1 MFERF
6 TAKARHVVVLAQDEA
21 RELNHNYIGTEH
33 ILLGLIHESQ
43 GLAARVLTGQFGLT
57 LDGIR
62 QEVTAIVGT
71 GKKPQSGHI
80 PFTPRAKKVLE
91 LSLREALQL
100 SHNYIGTE
108 HILLGLIREGDGVAA
123 QVLCQHA
130 DLPQIRTAVLD
141 LLPASTTLEAAQRRR
156 WLRRRTAFSISEP
169 GKPGGLGGLAE
180 TGEHGGEA
188 GLTATPAAD
197 ATLSA
202 ATELAGGEPVGSHHL
217 LLAALTDANSAAAK
231 VLASLGIDL
240 NQAKDAL
247 RDADVS
253 GTSDEQPE
261 EAGKR
266 QMVIQVSDE
275 LVTIVAADPV
285 LVRSANDALRAFS
298 GQATHGR
305 AIHGTDLQGAPATSL
320 AKAWQ
325 ALQDTFAAIAA
336 RAQAQPGTDDE
347 PDVDPGAGDSPAA

>member
-6 TAKARHVVVLAQDEA
+6 TAKARHVVVLSQEEA
-21 RELNHNYIGTEH
+21 RALNHNYIGTEH
-33 ILLGLIHESQ
+33 ILLGLIHESD
-43 GLAARVLTGQFGLT
+43 GLAGRVLVDQFKLT

-91 LSLREALQL
+91 LALREALQL

-123 QVLCQHA
+123 QVLREHA
-130 DLPQIRTAVLD
+130 DLLKFRTAVLD
-141 LLPASTTLEAAQRRR
+141 MLPAPSTLESAQRRR
-156 WLRRRTAFSISEP
+156 WLRRRTALAVRPGDATALSEP
-169 GKPGGLGGLAE
+169 
-180 TGEHGGEA
+180 EHGSES

-197 ATLSA
+197 ATLSMA
-202 ATELAGGEPVGSHHL
+202 ARLAGADPVGSHHL
-217 LLAALTDANSAAAK
+217 LLATLTDADSAAAR
-231 VLASLGIDL
+231 VLASLGVDL

-247 RDADVS
+247 RDADVA

-261 EAGKR
+261 DAGKR
-266 QMVIQVSDE
+266 QMVVQVTGE

-285 LVRSANDALRAFS
+285 LVQSANEAL
-298 GQATHGR
+298 QALGDEATPG
-305 AIHGTDLQGAPATSL
+305 GTIRGADLQGAPSASL

-325 ALQDTFAAIAA
+325 ALHDTFSAIASRE
-336 RAQAQPGTDDE
+336 RAESGTEDE
-347 PDVDPGAGDSPAA
+347 PDVDPGADDSGAA

>member
-6 TAKARHVVVLAQDEA
+6 TAKARHVVVLSQEEA
-21 RELNHNYIGTEH
+21 RALGHNYIGTEH
-33 ILLGLIHESQ
+33 ILLGLINESD
-43 GLAARVLTGQFGLT
+43 GLAARVLVDQFKLT

-71 GKKPQSGHI
+71 GKKAQTGHI

-91 LSLREALQL
+91 LALREALQL

-108 HILLGLIREGDGVAA
+108 HILLGVIREGDGVAA
-123 QVLCQHA
+123 QILRKHA
-130 DLPQIRTAVLD
+130 DLLKIRTAVLD
-141 LLPASTTLEAAQRRR
+141 MLPATATLEATRRRR
-156 WLRRRTAFSISEP
+156 WLRPRAVVLSERERS
-169 GKPGGLGGLAE
+169 GGVGGLADP
-180 TGEHGGEA
+180 GEHGVEA

-197 ATLSA
+197 ATLSTA
-202 ATELAGGEPVGSHHL
+202 ARLAGAEPVGSHHL

-247 RDADVS
+247 RDADVA

-261 EAGKR
+261 DAGKR
-266 QMVIQVSDE
+266 QMAVQVTDE

-285 LVRSANDALRAFS
+285 LVRAANDALRALGS
-298 GQATHGR
+298 EATPGGT
-305 AIHGTDLQGAPATSL
+305 IHGADLQGGPSASL

-325 ALQDTFAAIAA
+325 ALHDTFTAITT
-336 RAQAQPGTDDE
+336 REQAESGTEGE
-347 PDVDPGAGDSPAA
+347 PDVDPGTGDSGAA

>member
-6 TAKARHVVVLAQDEA
+6 TAKARHVVVLSQEEA
-21 RELNHNYIGTEH
+21 RALNHNYIGTEH
-33 ILLGLIHESQ
+33 ILLGLIHESD
-43 GLAARVLTGQFGLT
+43 GLAGRVLVDQFKLT

-91 LSLREALQL
+91 LALREALQL

-123 QVLCQHA
+123 QVLREHA
-130 DLPQIRTAVLD
+130 DLLKFRTAVLD
-141 LLPASTTLEAAQRRR
+141 MLPAPSTLESAQRRR
-156 WLRRRTAFSISEP
+156 WLRRRTALAVRPGDASALSEP
-169 GKPGGLGGLAE
+169 
-180 TGEHGGEA
+180 EHGSES

-197 ATLSA
+197 ATLSMA
-202 ATELAGGEPVGSHHL
+202 ARLAGADPVGSHHL
-217 LLAALTDANSAAAK
+217 LLATLTDADSAAAR
-231 VLASLGIDL
+231 VLASLGVDL

-247 RDADVS
+247 RDADVA

-261 EAGKR
+261 DAGKR
-266 QMVIQVSDE
+266 QMVVQVTGE

-285 LVRSANDALRAFS
+285 LVQSANEAL
-298 GQATHGR
+298 QALGDEATPG
-305 AIHGTDLQGAPATSL
+305 GTIRGADLQGAPSASL

-325 ALQDTFAAIAA
+325 ALHDTFSAITA
-336 RAQAQPGTDDE
+336 RERAESGTEDE
-347 PDVDPGAGDSPAA
+347 PDVDPGAGDSGAA

>member
-6 TAKARHVVVLAQDEA
+6 TAKARHVVVLSQEEA
-21 RELNHNYIGTEH
+21 RALNHNYIGTEH
-33 ILLGLIHESQ
+33 ILLGLIHESD
-43 GLAARVLTGQFGLT
+43 GLAGRVLVDQFKLT

-91 LSLREALQL
+91 LALREALQL

-123 QVLCQHA
+123 QVLREHA
-130 DLPQIRTAVLD
+130 DLLKFRTAVLD
-141 LLPASTTLEAAQRRR
+141 MLPAPSTLESAQRRR
-156 WLRRRTAFSISEP
+156 WLRRRTALAVRPGDASALSEP
-169 GKPGGLGGLAE
+169 
-180 TGEHGGEA
+180 EHGSES

-197 ATLSA
+197 ATLSMA
-202 ATELAGGEPVGSHHL
+202 ARLAGADPVGSHHL
-217 LLAALTDANSAAAK
+217 LLATLTDADSAAAR
-231 VLASLGIDL
+231 VLASLGVDL

-247 RDADVS
+247 RDADVA

-261 EAGKR
+261 DAGKR
-266 QMVIQVSDE
+266 QMVVQVTGE

-285 LVRSANDALRAFS
+285 LVQSANEAL
-298 GQATHGR
+298 QALGDE
-305 AIHGTDLQGAPATSL
+305 GTPGGTIRGADLQGAPSASL

-325 ALQDTFAAIAA
+325 ALHDTFSAITA
-336 RAQAQPGTDDE
+336 RERAESGTEDE
-347 PDVDPGAGDSPAA
+347 PDVDPGAGDSGAA

>member
-6 TAKARHVVVLAQDEA
+6 TAKARHVVVLSQEEA
-21 RELNHNYIGTEH
+21 RALNHNYIGTEH
-33 ILLGLIHESQ
+33 ILLGLIHESD
-43 GLAARVLTGQFGLT
+43 GLAGRVLVDQFKLT

-91 LSLREALQL
+91 LALREALQL

-123 QVLCQHA
+123 QVLREHA
-130 DLPQIRTAVLD
+130 DLLKFRTAVLD
-141 LLPASTTLEAAQRRR
+141 MLPAPSTLESAQRRR
-156 WLRRRTAFSISEP
+156 WLRRRTALAVRPGDATALSEP
-169 GKPGGLGGLAE
+169 
-180 TGEHGGEA
+180 EHGSES

-197 ATLSA
+197 ATLSMA
-202 ATELAGGEPVGSHHL
+202 ARLAGADPVGSHHL
-217 LLAALTDANSAAAK
+217 LLATLTDADSAAAR
-231 VLASLGIDL
+231 VLASLGVDL

-247 RDADVS
+247 RDADVA

-261 EAGKR
+261 DAGKR
-266 QMVIQVSDE
+266 QMVVQVTGE

-285 LVRSANDALRAFS
+285 LVQSANEAL
-298 GQATHGR
+298 QALGDEATPG
-305 AIHGTDLQGAPATSL
+305 GTIRGADLQGAPSASL

-325 ALQDTFAAIAA
+325 ALHDTFSAITA
-336 RAQAQPGTDDE
+336 RERAESGTEDE
-347 PDVDPGAGDSPAA
+347 PDVDPGAGDSGAA

>member
-6 TAKARHVVVLAQDEA
+6 TAKARHVVVLSQEEA
-21 RELNHNYIGTEH
+21 RALNHNYIGTEH
-33 ILLGLIHESQ
+33 ILLGLIHESD
-43 GLAARVLTGQFGLT
+43 GLAGRVLVDQFKLT

-71 GKKPQSGHI
+71 GKKSQSGHI

-91 LSLREALQL
+91 LALREALQL

-123 QVLCQHA
+123 QVLREHA
-130 DLPQIRTAVLD
+130 DLLKFRTAVLD
-141 LLPASTTLEAAQRRR
+141 MLPAPSTLESAQRRR
-156 WLRRRTAFSISEP
+156 WLRRRTALAVRPGDASALSEP
-169 GKPGGLGGLAE
+169 
-180 TGEHGGEA
+180 EHGSES

-197 ATLSA
+197 ATLSMA
-202 ATELAGGEPVGSHHL
+202 ARLAGADPVGSHHL
-217 LLAALTDANSAAAK
+217 LLATLTDADSAAAR
-231 VLASLGIDL
+231 VLASLGVDL

-247 RDADVS
+247 RDADVA

-261 EAGKR
+261 DAGKR
-266 QMVIQVSDE
+266 QMVVQVTGE

-285 LVRSANDALRAFS
+285 LVQSANEAL
-298 GQATHGR
+298 QALGDEATPG
-305 AIHGTDLQGAPATSL
+305 GTIRGADLQGAPSASL

-325 ALQDTFAAIAA
+325 ALHDTFSAIASRE
-336 RAQAQPGTDDE
+336 RAESGTEDE
-347 PDVDPGAGDSPAA
+347 PDVDPGADDSGAA

>member
-6 TAKARHVVVLAQDEA
+6 TAKARHVVVLSQEEA
-21 RELNHNYIGTEH
+21 RTLGHNYIGTEH
-33 ILLGLIHESQ
+33 ILLGLIHESD
-43 GLAARVLTGQFGLT
+43 GVAGRVLVDQFKLT

-71 GKKPQSGHI
+71 GKKSQSGHI

-91 LSLREALQL
+91 LALREALQL

-123 QVLCQHA
+123 KILSQHA
-130 DLPQIRTAVLD
+130 DLLKFRTAVLD
-141 LLPASTTLEAAQRRR
+141 LLPPASSLEAAHRRR
-156 WLRRRTAFSISEP
+156 WLRRRTAFAVRP
-169 GKPGGLGGLAE
+169 GEGGGLPEPADQG
-180 TGEHGGEA
+180 TEA
-188 GLTATPAAD
+188 DLTATPAAD
-197 ATLSA
+197 ATLSMA
-202 ATELAGGEPVGSHHL
+202 ARLAGGDPVGSHHL

-231 VLASLGIDL
+231 VLASLGVDL

-261 EAGKR
+261 DAGKR
-266 QMVIQVSDE
+266 QMALQVSDE
-275 LVTIVAADPV
+275 LVTIVAADSV
-285 LVRSANDALRAFS
+285 LVEAAREALQALGSEASAGGVIRGA
-298 GQATHGR
+298 
-305 AIHGTDLQGAPATSL
+305 DLQGAPSASL

-325 ALQDTFAAIAA
+325 ALHDTFLAIKA
-336 RAQAQPGTDDE
+336 RERAESGTEGE
-347 PDVDPGAGDSPAA
+347 PDASDSGAA